1 MRRGILLAITVAACA
16 LGCKEEFILPDTQAD
31 TSVLV
36 VEGDIVVGGGAENLF
51 RLTRLRNLSQQ
62 DESPVSGA
70 RVDIVSSNGATL
82 RLTERSPG
90 TYAST
95 TPLAT
100 NPSYTLRIVAGSN
113 TYETVSQSPVLSPA
127 IDSVTWKQE
136 DADVRV
142 FAHTQDPANKTRYY
156 RWKYIETWENRAW
169 YETYF
174 DFVNGSIVP
183 RPPGDQIY
191 ACWKSEEADAIL
203 IGNSKSLDKD
213 VISFQPITTVTRPS
227 EKMFVR
233 YSILVRQMGLT
244 KEAYD
249 FWEILKKNTE
259 LTGTLFDPQPSNLPT
274 NIRCVNDPKAKVVG
288 YVSVG
293 SVTEKRLFILH
304 SALTGWPFRDESQGC
319 SAIESSR
326 AQAEAF
332 LRNNPSYLPA
342 YFITAGGGF
351 GVAPKTCVD
360 CRLAGGTNVKPSF
373 W

>member
-1 MRRGILLAITVAACA
+1 MRRGLLLAFTVAACA

-51 RLTRLRNLSQQ
+51 RLTRLRNLSQTE
-62 DESPVSGA
+62 ESPVTGA
-70 RVDIVSSNGATL
+70 RIDIVSSNGGTL
-82 RLTERSPG
+82 RLTERGPG

-95 TPLAT
+95 TPLSA
-100 NPSYTLRIVAGSN
+100 NQSYLLRIVAGAN
-113 TYETVSQSPVLSPA
+113 TYETHAQSPVITPPV
-127 IDSVTWKQE
+127 DSVTWRQE
-136 DADVRV
+136 DASVRI
-142 FAHTQDPANKTRYY
+142 FAHTADPANKTRFY

-191 ACWKSEEADAIL
+191 SCWKSEETDVIL
-203 IGNSKSLDKD
+203 IGNSRSLDRD
-213 VISFQPITTVTRPS
+213 IISYQPIQAVERPS
-227 EKMFVR
+227 EKMFTR
-233 YSILVRQMGLT
+233 YSILVRQMGVT
-244 KEAYD
+244 QEAYD
-249 FWEILKKNTE
+249 FWEILRKNTE

-274 NIRCVNDPKAKVVG
+274 NLRCVNDPKAKVVG

-304 SALTGWPFRDESQGC
+304 SALTGWPFRDESQSC
-319 SAIESSR
+319 TAIESSR

-332 LRNNPSYLPA
+332 LKNNPSYLPA